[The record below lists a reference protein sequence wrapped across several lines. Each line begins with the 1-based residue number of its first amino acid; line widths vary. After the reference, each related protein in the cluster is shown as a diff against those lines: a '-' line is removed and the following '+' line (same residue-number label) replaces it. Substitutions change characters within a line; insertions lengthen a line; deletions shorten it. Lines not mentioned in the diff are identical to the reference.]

1 MVVGDNLP
9 QKFDWSGYGFNIE
22 VPKGALPTG
31 VTASIV
37 IRAILKGHFELP
49 ENTKLVSA
57 LYWISCS
64 EVFLKHVAVNI
75 QHCVIISSEEECK
88 KFGFIIAKCS
98 QENLPYKFT
107 KREGLFDLHTQYA
120 TVKLKRFSIVAI
132 NGSKD
137 APTSYRAMKFYRQ
150 INNIPTV
157 EYSFVLVCNTEAHKK
172 VLFIQLFVC
181 MWYSHRFSFSRSII
195 YNYAEP

>member
-1 MVVGDNLP
+1 MVVGDSLP
-9 QKFDWSGYGFNIE
+9 QKLDWSDYGFNIE

-37 IRAILKGHFELP
+37 IRVILKGHFELP

-64 EVFLKHVAVNI
+64 KVFSEYVAVNI
-75 QHCVIISSEEECK
+75 QHCAIISTEEECK

-98 QENLPYKFT
+98 QENLPYTFT
-107 KREGLFDLHTQYA
+107 KRVGLFNLHTQYA
-120 TVKLKRFSIVAI
+120 TVKLKRFSIVGI
-132 NGSKD
+132 SGSMD
-137 APTSYRAMKFYRQ
+137 ARTSYLAMKYYRQ
-150 INNIPTV
+150 INNKPRI

-172 VLFIQLFVC
+172 VYFIQLCV
-181 MWYSHRFSFSRSII
+181 HD
-195 YNYAEP
+195 EVQP

>member
-1 MVVGDNLP
+1 MVVGDSLP
-9 QKFDWSGYGFNIE
+9 QKLDWSDYGFNIE

-37 IRAILKGHFELP
+37 IKAILKGHFELP

-75 QHCVIISSEEECK
+75 QHCAIISTEEECK
-88 KFGFIIAKCS
+88 KFGFIIAKCT
-98 QENLPYKFT
+98 QEKLPYKFT

-120 TVKLKRFSIVAI
+120 TVKLKRFSIVATS
-132 NGSKD
+132 GPED
-137 APTSYRAMKFYRQ
+137 AQTSYLAMKYYRQ

-157 EYSFVLVCNTEAHKK
+157 EYSFVLVSNTEPHKK
-172 VLFIQLFVC
+172 V
-181 MWYSHRFSFSRSII
+181 YSYYTLHACGTAINSVFHVL
-195 YNYAEP
+195 